1 MYLCV
6 IIFIVFL
13 LYTCIRYMRE
23 YALLFREYSSFISI
37 DDKHRIKV
45 GEPNNP
51 VASAE
56 RGRRVPVCSD
66 EFFSVMD
73 HDFTKFGLVP
83 LVIFFVDIP
92 EEITD
97 SWYHGMCIFSLTH
110 VHLVCILMLILKL
123 LIV

>member
-23 YALLFREYSSFISI
+23 YALLFREYSFFISI

-45 GEPNNP
+45 GEPNNS

-56 RGRRVPVCSD
+56 RGRRVPVHSD

-83 LVIFFVDIP
+83 SVIFFVDIP

-110 VHLVCILMLILKL
+110 VHLVCILMLTLKL

>member
-23 YALLFREYSSFISI
+23 YALLFREYSFFISI

-45 GEPNNP
+45 GEPYNP

-56 RGRRVPVCSD
+56 RGRRVPVVQYALMS
-66 EFFSVMD
+66 FSLSWTMILQS
-73 HDFTKFGLVP
+73 LV
-83 LVIFFVDIP
+83 
-92 EEITD
+92 
-97 SWYHGMCIFSLTH
+97 WYHQ
-110 VHLVCILMLILKL
+110 
-123 LIV
+123 